1 MQQAIDELRPCS
13 LAELYSEHL
22 LGQMSLFERVIN
34 ENFEK
39 LCALESSDTFKGKQE
54 AESEIKVFI
63 GHIAYARELLSK
75 RIRKSKISN
84 NLSLEIT
91 RNSEIS
97 YRNISV
103 PKGVVGILLPYNFPA
118 VVLGER
124 LPYALASGNAV
135 IVKPSEIA
143 TGSVSL
149 IVRLAIEAFGVSRVL
164 LAESTLEAGKFLVSS
179 DKVNMISFTGSS
191 EQGRKVSIECAKQL
205 KSVSLELGGVN
216 FAIVD
221 DVAALEIAVENC
233 VNGFLYHSGQCCIS
247 TRKILV
253 RNHLLETFK
262 IRFLEKVEERVGSG
276 GVHRLTSLSTSYH
289 AYMSQNHELD
299 DVVRI
304 TNLNGPDIF
313 IATENEENFNDEIFG
328 PVVFLKPY
336 DNSKQALDL
345 LNSCNYGLGLQIFS
359 LNKVF
364 INSFINSVN
373 VGRIWINSS
382 LVSSPRLRIGGYGL
396 SGNSWIGGDVALDDY
411 SSWKAIVVEGQEF

>member
-13 LAELYSEHL
+13 IAELYSEHL

>member
-13 LAELYSEHL
+13 IAELYSEHL

-411 SSWKAIVVEGQEF
+411 SSWKAIVVEGQ

>member
-13 LAELYSEHL
+13 IAELYSEHL
-22 LGQMSLFERVIN
+22 LGQMSLFERFIN

-97 YRNISV
+97 YRSISV

>member
-13 LAELYSEHL
+13 IAELYSEHL
-22 LGQMSLFERVIN
+22 LGQMSLFERFIN

>member
-1 MQQAIDELRPCS
+1 
-13 LAELYSEHL
+13 
-22 LGQMSLFERVIN
+22 LFERVIN

>member
-1 MQQAIDELRPCS
+1 MKEAIDKLKPCS
-13 LAELYSEHL
+13 LAELYGESL
-22 LGQMSLFERVIN
+22 LGQMFLFERLIN

-63 GHIAYARELLSK
+63 GHLAYANELLSE
-75 RIRKSKISN
+75 RIRKAKVSN
-84 NLSLEIT
+84 NLSLERT
-91 RNSEIS
+91 LNSEILFRS
-97 YRNISV
+97 ISA
-103 PKGVVGILLPYNFPA
+103 PKGIIGILLPYNFPA

-124 LPYALASGNAV
+124 FPYALASGNAV

-143 TGSVSL
+143 SGSVSL
-149 IVRLAIEAFGVSRVL
+149 IVRLAIEAFGENRVL

-179 DKVNMISFTGSS
+179 DKVDMISFTGSS
-191 EQGRKVSIECAKQL
+191 EQGRKVSIECAKQF

-221 DVAALEIAVENC
+221 DESDLEVAVENC

-262 IRFLEKVEERVGSG
+262 IRFLKKVEDRVGYG
-276 GVHRLTSLSTSYH
+276 GVHRLTSSSSSYH
-289 AYMSQNHELD
+289 AYISQNHELD
-299 DVVRI
+299 DVVKV
-304 TNLNGPDIF
+304 TNVKGPDIL
-313 IATENEENFNDEIFG
+313 IVTENQENSNDEIFG

-336 DNSKQALDL
+336 DNSKKALDIV
-345 LNSCNYGLGLQIFS
+345 NSCKYGLGLQIFS
-359 LNKVF
+359 SNKVF
-364 INSFINSVN
+364 INSFIDSVN

-382 LVSSPRLRIGGYGL
+382 LVSSPKLRIGGYGL

-411 SSWKAIVVEGQEF
+411 SSWKAIAVEGQVF